1 MRLRSRKRS
10 NVLGLEAPLIPG
22 CRDLVQV
29 AAGGQAIVYRARQPA
44 LDRDVAV
51 KVLVEP
57 LTDDRSRRRFE
68 RELAVTGRLG
78 VHPNIVAVHEIG
90 FVDGIRPY
98 VVMAWYAGGSV
109 ADQLRERGPFD
120 VPSTLSIAVK
130 VCDALAWAH
139 QSGVLHRDVK
149 PQNILLSSFGEPA
162 LADFGTAV
170 AISEKTAATSALTPV
185 HAAPEVLE
193 GRSPGP
199 ASDVWSLGSAIYT
212 MLAGR
217 APFSGPPNEGL
228 LNLLLRVVSHPL
240 PALSRADVP
249 ASLSAALEKAMAKRP
264 DERWASA
271 AELGSA
277 LRAVQAELGL
287 AAPSAPSVPRGR
299 TASDT
304 GVAPEAPAAEGSVPD
319 ETTLPALLDPQA
331 DEEVTRIGRPRG
343 TAAPEAPARSR
354 WSGVRLVISL
364 VVAVFVIGAASG
376 ILAVVLGGG
385 GHHAA
390 EPSVPRLHV
399 PPPTQLRVV
408 KYTGSSVTLAWH
420 DPNHGQ
426 VDYVVEGGPV
436 VVKAEFPTGTTVTGL
451 DPARSYCFRVAAVV
465 SVTAELE
472 RSQPVCVGGGA
483 QAP

>member
-1 MRLRSRKRS
+1 VRLRGRKRS
-10 NVLGLEAPLIPG
+10 KVLGLEAPLIPG

-29 AAGGQAIVYRARQPA
+29 AAGGQAMVYRARQPA

-78 VHPNIVAVHEIG
+78 AHPNIVAVHEIG

-120 VPSTLSIAVK
+120 VPTTLAIAVK

-170 AISEKTAATSALTPV
+170 AITEKTAATSALTPV

-193 GRSPGP
+193 GGSPGP

-217 APFSGPPNEGL
+217 APFSGPSNEGL

-240 PALSRADVP
+240 PTLPRADVP

-271 AELGSA
+271 TELGSA

-287 AAPSAPSVPRGR
+287 AASSEPSVPIGQTGR
-299 TASDT
+299 
-304 GVAPEAPAAEGSVPD
+304 VAERSLGDEAAPG
-319 ETTLPALLDPQA
+319 ETTVPVPPGTQA
-331 DEEVTRIGRPRG
+331 DDEVTRIGRPRG
-343 TAAPEAPARSR
+343 PVAEEAPVRPR
-354 WSGVRLVISL
+354 WSGTRLLISV
-364 VVAVFVIGAASG
+364 VVAVFVIGAAAG

-385 GHHAA
+385 GRHAA
-390 EPSVPRLHV
+390 TPPSVPRLHV
-399 PPPTQLRVV
+399 PPPSQVRIAG
-408 KYTGSSVTLAWH
+408 YTGSSVTLAWH

-426 VDYVVEGGPV
+426 VDYVVIV
-436 VVKAEFPTGTTVTGL
+436 SATRTVKAEFPNRTTVTGL
-451 DPARSYCFRVAAVV
+451 NPASSYCFTVAAVV

-472 RSQPVCVGGGA
+472 RAQPVCVEGGT